1 VTDRF
6 VERAPAAKPGIID
19 GSRGETTPQMNKF
32 IRILTNF

>member
-6 VERAPAAKPGIID
+6 VERAPAAKPGIIN
-19 GSRGETTPQMNKF
+19 GSRGGQYRQMNKF